1 MFSVLLFPV
10 SKKNYYKFVFRF
22 ESKLKRKDIYIYMY
36 QSDFYQYV
44 ISFIFFLLHNLSYT
58 IKLNVKYNLCTVV
71 QIKML
76 KYDNFLYML
85 NKIFS

>member
-1 MFSVLLFPV
+1 MFFFF
-10 SKKNYYKFVFRF
+10 YQ
-22 ESKLKRKDIYIYMY
+22 IYIKMIFIILYML
-36 QSDFYQYV
+36 S
-44 ISFIFFLLHNLSYT
+44 LLSYLSYNLSY
-58 IKLNVKYNLCTVV
+58 IIQLNVKYNLCTVV

>member
-1 MFSVLLFPV
+1 MIFIILYMLSLL
-10 SKKNYYKFVFRF
+10 SYLSY
-22 ESKLKRKDIYIYMY
+22 
-36 QSDFYQYV
+36 
-44 ISFIFFLLHNLSYT
+44 NLSY
-58 IKLNVKYNLCTVV
+58 IIQLNVKYNLCTVV